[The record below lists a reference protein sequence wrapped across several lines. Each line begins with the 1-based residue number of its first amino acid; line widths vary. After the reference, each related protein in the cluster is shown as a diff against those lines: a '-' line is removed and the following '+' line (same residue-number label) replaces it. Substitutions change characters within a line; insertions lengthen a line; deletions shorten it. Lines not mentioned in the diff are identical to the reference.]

1 MKVQVIMSDADYR
14 RIVAADGKRVKGSMG
29 MINPQQ
35 FDFHAFTPAPD
46 PPVDVPR
53 LVKRTTYGRTEIKP
67 DKVRF
72 VVMVKRGKGNPQP
85 SDVIYDEA
93 DTASQF
99 IFTNI

>member
-1 MKVQVIMSDADYR
+1 MSGADYR

-35 FDFHAFTPAPD
+35 FDFRAFSPTPG
-46 PPVDVPR
+46 PPAGVPR
-53 LVKRTTYGRTEIKP
+53 LVKRTAYGRTEIKP
-67 DKVRF
+67 DRVRF

-99 IFTNI
+99 IVANI